1 MLGFAQ
7 TEYFNP
13 LDELGSGYGTRDIPA
28 IKDHEINFPSSSQE
42 VRPTNNSS
50 KVNRKASYEEINN
63 AIEQDLKAIEPDLLT
78 KEETA
83 QLIRDMKN
91 KKITFEEY
99 VNTLRNNTL
108 AKQRIENNKNPQT
121 NSYPVNN
128 EDGKVVSFDTE
139 LTNFDRFENSPCY
152 GEIGFSPAWDMN
164 GLEQRY
170 SECEKKH
177 NINTTKKVLFGLA
190 FILIIVAVIYFSLR
204 KKRE

>member
-1 MLGFAQ
+1 MRRINNIILAIVLFIISNNYNQVFSQ
-7 TEYFNP
+7 TE
-13 LDELGSGYGTRDIPA
+13 
-28 IKDHEINFPSSSQE
+28 SQ
-42 VRPTNNSS
+42 
-50 KVNRKASYEEINN
+50 
-63 AIEQDLKAIEPDLLT
+63 IEPDLLT
-78 KEETA
+78 KKQYD
-83 QLIRDMKN
+83 QLIKDINN
-91 KKITFEEY
+91 KKITFEEGFNAY
-99 VNTLRNNTL
+99 RNHDL
-108 AKQRIENNKNPQT
+108 AKRRIENNKNPQT

-152 GEIGFSPAWDMN
+152 GEIGFSPTWDMD

>member
-1 MLGFAQ
+1 MRRINYIILAIVLFIISNNYTQVFSQ
-7 TEYFNP
+7 T
-13 LDELGSGYGTRDIPA
+13 D
-28 IKDHEINFPSSSQE
+28 SQ
-42 VRPTNNSS
+42 
-50 KVNRKASYEEINN
+50 I
-63 AIEQDLKAIEPDLLT
+63 DPDLLT

-99 VNTLRNNTL
+99 KNALRNNTL
-108 AKQRIENNKNPQT
+108 ATWKVENNKNPQT

-128 EDGKVVSFDTE
+128 QNAQVYGFDAKS
-139 LTNFDRFENSPCY
+139 TNFERFKSSPCY
-152 GEIGFSPAWDMN
+152 DEIGFSPIWDTDV
-164 GLEQRY
+164 LEQRY
-170 SECEKKH
+170 SECEKKN